1 VVVAYLINQYPQT
14 SQSFIR
20 REIAALE
27 SEGIPVQRITVRS
40 WEGKLVEPADI
51 QEKERT
57 PVILDVGA
65 GGLAMAVARTALTHP
80 LAFLKSLGLAIRVG
94 RKSERGVLMHLVYV
108 AEACVLRKWV
118 AEAGANH
125 LHAHFGTNSATVA
138 MLCRELGGPP
148 YSFTC
153 HGPEEFDSPRQL
165 ALGEKV
171 RRSAFAVAISE
182 FGRSQLFRWA
192 DAKDWHKI
200 HVVRCTVDASFLKG
214 PAPQAQAEALP
225 DRPMFVSVGRL
236 SEQKGQAVLI
246 EAAGLLRDHGAKF
259 FLNILGDGEL
269 RPLLEA
275 MIDRL
280 NLRDHVRLSGWADA
294 ATVRREMLRSR
305 ALVMASFAE
314 GLPVVIME
322 ALALGRPVI
331 ATSVAGIP
339 ELVETG
345 ICGWLVPPGSA
356 PALAEAMRAALDAPE
371 GKLREMAEHG
381 AERVARW
388 HDQKTEAAKLVKLLA
403 MKLSDDQCGTVA
415 LDCVPPKAETF
426 DLRSNT
432 AEGGCATAS
441 APGMAAKESSV

>member
-1 VVVAYLINQYPQT
+1 MVVAYLINQYPQT

-27 SEGIPVQRITVRS
+27 SEGIPIQRFTVRS
-40 WEGKLVEPADI
+40 WGGKLVEPADI

-57 PVILDVGA
+57 RVILAVGA

-94 RKSERGVLMHLVYV
+94 RKSERGVLMHLVYL
-108 AEACVLRKWV
+108 AEACVLRKWL

-138 MLCRELGGPP
+138 MLCQELGGPP

-182 FGRSQLFRWA
+182 FGRSQLYRWS

-214 PAPQAQAEALP
+214 ETPQVQAGVFPEP
-225 DRPMFVSVGRL
+225 PTFVSVGRL

-246 EAAGLLRDHGAKF
+246 EAAGLLREQGANF

-269 RPLLEA
+269 RTHLEA

-294 ATVRREMLRSR
+294 GTVRREMLRSR

-339 ELVETG
+339 ELVESG

-356 PALAEAMRAALDAPE
+356 PALAEAMNTALAAPE
-371 GKLREMAEHG
+371 VTLRQMG
-381 AERVARW
+381 AQGAARVARW
-388 HDQKTEAAKLVKLLA
+388 HDAGSEAAKLAALFRAGACRPGRAEGPGPV
-403 MKLSDDQCGTVA
+403 LS
-415 LDCVPPKAETF
+415 
-426 DLRSNT
+426 DLRSDRT
-432 AEGGCATAS
+432 DT
-441 APGMAAKESSV
+441 VRL